1 MERRQAEFLLKDVVH
16 LSAMT
21 CIGAINESKAEIV
34 RKILTETGVNLP
46 VVVKANW
53 YFLGQ

>member
-1 MERRQAEFLLKDVVH
+1 MERRQAEFLLKHVVH

-21 CIGAINESKAEIV
+21 RIGVINESKAEIV
-34 RKILTETGVNLP
+34 RNILAETGVNLQ
-46 VVVKANW
+46 VVVKTNW